1 MNPTISLTRMSGSG
15 NDSVAESCL
24 PSTSSGRRGYNSFV
38 RTILPDDDGDDD
50 ETSEDTH
57 DEVVH
62 ETEFVFCI

>member
-1 MNPTISLTRMSGSG
+1 MNPTISLTRMSGSR

-24 PSTSSGRRGYNSFV
+24 PSTSSGSREYNPF

-50 ETSEDTH
+50 DSAEDTQ

-62 ETEFVFCI
+62 KTEFVFCI